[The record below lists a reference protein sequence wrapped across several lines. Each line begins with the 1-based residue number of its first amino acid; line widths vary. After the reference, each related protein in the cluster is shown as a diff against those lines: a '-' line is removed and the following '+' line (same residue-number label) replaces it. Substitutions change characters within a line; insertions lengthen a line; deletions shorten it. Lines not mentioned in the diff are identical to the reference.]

1 MDSNIDFKPFV
12 TVGKWLLF
20 LYLIITIGIQNYQI
34 RNYKQS
40 EKEWVELSKL
50 WREKLDTCMNRN
62 ERIYEQLYQF
72 QDIRIKQLKK
82 EQAYESHNSKRSK
95 RNGVQ

>member
-1 MDSNIDFKPFV
+1 MNMEKDFVKPFV
-12 TVGKWLLF
+12 TVGKCLLF
-20 LYLIITIGIQNYQI
+20 FALIAIIGIQNYQI

-72 QDIRIKQLKK
+72 QDIRINQLKSQK
-82 EQAYESHNSKRSK
+82 GEY
-95 RNGVQ
+95 

>member
-1 MDSNIDFKPFV
+1 MDMGNDFVKPFV
-12 TVGKWLLF
+12 TFGKWLLF
-20 LYLIITIGIQNYQI
+20 LGLITIIGIQNYQI

-72 QDIRIKQLKK
+72 QDIRIKQLK
-82 EQAYESHNSKRSK
+82 EQKRE
-95 RNGVQ
+95 

>member
-1 MDSNIDFKPFV
+1 MAMGKDFIKPFV

-20 LYLIITIGIQNYQI
+20 IALIAIIGIQNYQI

-72 QDIRIKQLKK
+72 QDIRIKQLK
-82 EQAYESHNSKRSK
+82 EQKRE
-95 RNGVQ
+95 

>member
-1 MDSNIDFKPFV
+1 MDTEKVARQFV

-20 LYLIITIGIQNYQI
+20 LSLITIIGIQDYQI

-72 QDIRIKQLKK
+72 QDIRIKQLKAQK
-82 EQAYESHNSKRSK
+82 GER
-95 RNGVQ
+95 

>member
-1 MDSNIDFKPFV
+1 MDTEKVARQFV

-20 LYLIITIGIQNYQI
+20 LSLITIIGIQDYQI

-72 QDIRIKQLKK
+72 QDIRIKQLKAQK
-82 EQAYESHNSKRSK
+82 GE
-95 RNGVQ
+95 

>member
-1 MDSNIDFKPFV
+1 MDIGKDFVKPFV
-12 TVGKWLLF
+12 ATGKWLLF
-20 LYLIITIGIQNYQI
+20 LFLIAIIGIQNYQI

-40 EKEWVELSKL
+40 EKKWVELSKL

-72 QDIRIKQLKK
+72 QDIRIKQLKTQK
-82 EQAYESHNSKRSK
+82 GE
-95 RNGVQ
+95 

>member
-1 MDSNIDFKPFV
+1 MDTGKDFVEPFV

-20 LYLIITIGIQNYQI
+20 LAMTAIVGIQNYQI

-50 WREKLDTCMNRN
+50 WRENLDTCMYLN
-62 ERIYEQLYQF
+62 ERLYEQLYQS
-72 QDIRIKQLKK
+72 QNARVKQLEVQIKQLEAQKG
-82 EQAYESHNSKRSK
+82 E
-95 RNGVQ
+95 